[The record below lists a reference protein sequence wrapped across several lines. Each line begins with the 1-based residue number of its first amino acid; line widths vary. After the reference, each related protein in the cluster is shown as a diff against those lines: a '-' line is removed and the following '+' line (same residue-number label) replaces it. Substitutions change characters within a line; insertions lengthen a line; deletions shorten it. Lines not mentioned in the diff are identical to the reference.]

1 MSDIPWWWML
11 LNNLRISC
19 WTITFGSLISSNYLV
34 TWSIFLTNNVDLSKH
49 VYKDIF
55 DRFIPCHFSSTCQQ
69 VKNQVIFWNLQ
80 DSYGHKLVRC
90 WSPSVSLTSLHP
102 ASRLSICRSPLRRQS
117 DWSFGRWLAI
127 LCQSLRVQVS
137 LFCWKYLRWWGFL
150 HFLVLGEGMWRLV
163 MTWTSFENL
172 FKAYVLS
179 ANPLHWGFLGILEPP
194 TSISQPLEIEALF

>member
-137 LFCWKYLRWWGFL
+137 LFAENTSGDEVFCIFWYLVKVCGGWSWHELVSKIFL
-150 HFLVLGEGMWRLV
+150 RHM
-163 MTWTSFENL
+163 S
-172 FKAYVLS
+172 
-179 ANPLHWGFLGILEPP
+179 
-194 TSISQPLEIEALF
+194 